1 MIDEKTETYYA
12 DWLKREEVAES
23 MIPLIG
29 RLYRD
34 HGVVATIYGRTLVH
48 CSAIEIVKAHRF
60 ARQIIKDELSVFST
74 WVILQAM
81 VRLDLTPA
89 RIDIGKLT
97 TRYHEKSKES
107 LDVDAFMR
115 RELGG
120 IFGTRRTLRDR
131 PKDLVLYGFGRIGRI
146 LARILIERGGAG
158 DKWRLRAVV
167 ARRSGGDE
175 LGKRASLLR
184 RDSIHGP
191 FKGTIKVDADENAIV
206 ANGNMIRFL
215 DAGSPEEADY
225 AAHGI
230 EEAIVLDNTGV
241 WRDRQGLERHLQ
253 AKGVESVVLTAP
265 GKGDI
270 PNIVYGVNNACIVP
284 EERILSAGSCTTNA
298 IVPVIKVMNDRFG
311 IESGHIET
319 CHSYTNDQNL
329 IDNYHKND
337 RRGRGAPLNM
347 VITETGAATAVSKVL
362 PEVHGKLTANAIRV
376 PTPNVSLAILNFTL
390 EQEVTVDEVNNYLR
404 ELSLDSPLQG
414 QIDYVSSPAVVS
426 SDFVGTEKTAIID
439 SIATIVQG
447 RRCVLYV
454 WYDNEYG
461 YSAQVVRIV
470 QHVAG
475 LELPSYP
482 R

>member
-1 MIDEKTETYYA
+1 MIDEKTDRYYA
-12 DWLKREEVAES
+12 DWLKREEVAEA

-34 HGVVATIYGRTLVH
+34 HGVVTTIFGRSLVH
-48 CSAIEIVKAHRF
+48 CSAIDIVKAHRF
-60 ARQIIKDELSVFST
+60 ARQILKDELSVFST
-74 WVILQAM
+74 WVVLQAM
-81 VRLDLTPA
+81 QRLDLTPA

-97 TRYHEKSKES
+97 TRYHLES
-107 LDVDAFMR
+107 SRLDVDACMR
-115 RELGG
+115 RELGD
-120 IFGTRRTLRDR
+120 IFGTRTTLRDR
-131 PKDLVLYGFGRIGRI
+131 PKDLVLFGFGRIGRI

-167 ARRSGGDE
+167 ARRSGREE

-191 FKGTIKVDADENAIV
+191 FRGTITVEANENAIV

-215 DAGSPEEADY
+215 DADSPEEAKY
-225 AAHGI
+225 AEHGI
-230 EEAIVLDNTGV
+230 EDAIVLDNTGV
-241 WRDRQGLERHLQ
+241 WRDRQGLERHLK
-253 AKGVESVVLTAP
+253 ADGVSSVVLTAP
-265 GKGDI
+265 GEGDI
-270 PNIVYGVNNACIVP
+270 PNIVYGVNNQSIVP
-284 EERILSAGSCTTNA
+284 EERVLSAGSCTTNA

-311 IESGHIET
+311 IDSGHIET

-347 VITETGAATAVSKVL
+347 VITETGAASAVAKVL
-362 PEVHGKLTANAIRV
+362 PEIAGKLTANAIRV
-376 PTPNVSLAILNFTL
+376 PTPNVSLAILNLML
-390 EQEVTVDEVNNYLR
+390 ETEVTVDEVNNFLR
-404 ELSLDSPLQG
+404 DLSLDSPLQG

-439 SIATIVQG
+439 SVATIVQG

-482 R
+482 K

>member
-1 MIDEKTETYYA
+1 MIDEKTENYYQ
-12 DWLKREEVAES
+12 DWRKREEVAES

-29 RLYRD
+29 MLYRD
-34 HGVVATIYGRTLVH
+34 HGVVTTIYGRSLVH
-48 CSAIEIVKAHRF
+48 CSAIDIVKAHRF
-60 ARQIIKDELSVFST
+60 ARQIIHGELSIFST

-81 VRLDLTPA
+81 QRLDLTPA
-89 RIDIGKLT
+89 RIDIGKLA
-97 TRYHEKSKES
+97 TRYHAESKQS

-115 RELGG
+115 RELGE
-120 IFGTRRTLRDR
+120 IFGTRRTLRDQ
-131 PKDLVLYGFGRIGRI
+131 PKDVVLFGFGRIGRI

-167 ARRSGGDE
+167 ARRSGPEE

-191 FKGTIKVDADENAIV
+191 FRGAITVEADENAIV
-206 ANGNMIRFL
+206 ANGNMIRFIEA
-215 DAGSPEEADY
+215 DRPEEADY

-230 EEAIVLDNTGV
+230 EDAIVLDNTGV
-241 WRDRQGLERHLQ
+241 WRDREGLERHLE
-253 AKGVESVVLTAP
+253 ANGASSVVLTAP

-270 PNIVYGVNNACIVP
+270 PNIVYGVNNECIVP
-284 EERILSAGSCTTNA
+284 QERVLSAGSCTTNA
-298 IVPVIKVMNDRFG
+298 IVPVIKVMQDRFG
-311 IESGHIET
+311 IESGHIES

-347 VITETGAATAVSKVL
+347 VITETGAAGAVVKVL
-362 PEVHGKLTANAIRV
+362 PEIAGKLTANAIRV
-376 PTPNVSLAILNFTL
+376 PTPNVSLAILNLTL
-390 EQEVTVDEVNNYLR
+390 DREVSVEEVNDYLR
-404 ELSLDSPLQG
+404 DLSLDSPLQG

-439 SIATIVQG
+439 SVATIVQG

-475 LELPSYP
+475 LELPSFP